1 MVVLMLN
8 GTAQHDVAD
17 AFAAWLRAE
26 AGPQPDPTQED
37 GQQAAG
43 RLIRR
48 RWRLHSTSSLEKHLL
63 VEFRNYGRDGGL
75 MSYA

>member
-1 MVVLMLN
+1 MLN

-37 GQQAAG
+37 GQQPLDADPEG
-43 RLIRR
+43 
-48 RWRLHSTSSLEKHLL
+48 WWLHSTSSLDKHLL